1 MAVAASEAQPPPP
14 PVPDH
19 DLADA
24 CVRVRAR
31 RAGRARHMLSH
42 KWMGCNFTVTD
53 RGTDKF
59 SLEVKCPFHGG
70 KKLKEIACTR
80 TRTVNLKADEALE
93 DALAPAIQRGRV
105 WLARALGCKD
115 RGEHM
120 KLRDA
125 DVYEGE
131 GDMEHQVQFAWDLL
145 VSSGAPAGHPGPGSP
160 AAGPEGSS
168 GSSSSSSSS
177 GSSSD
182 SDSD

>member
-1 MAVAASEAQPPPP
+1 MPISW
-14 PVPDH
+14 
-19 DLADA
+19 
-24 CVRVRAR
+24 
-31 RAGRARHMLSH
+31 GR
-42 KWMGCNFTVTD
+42 
-53 RGTDKF
+53 
-59 SLEVKCPFHGG
+59 G
-70 KKLKEIACTR
+70 KRLKMTTCSR
-80 TRTVNLKADEALE
+80 TRTVKLKADDTLE
-93 DALAPAIQRGRV
+93 DALAPSIQMGRV

-145 VSSGAPAGHPGPGSP
+145 VASGAPDGHPGPGSP
-160 AAGPEGSS
+160 AAGTEGSS
-168 GSSSSSSSS
+168 RSSSSSSSS